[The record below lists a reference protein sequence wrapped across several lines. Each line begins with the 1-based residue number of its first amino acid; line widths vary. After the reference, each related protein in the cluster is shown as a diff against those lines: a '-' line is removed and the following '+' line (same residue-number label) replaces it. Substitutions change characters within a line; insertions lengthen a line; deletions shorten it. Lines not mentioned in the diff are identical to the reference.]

1 MKKGLHPSK
10 QSIKDQSN
18 ESIATGSAWENLR
31 ESVSKTKKL
40 RFQVYEEKDH
50 LNLQTIQKEIN
61 SKWYSTKITANPP
74 PSSTTDSGISQTP
87 KHERKRPTGLLLS

>member
-31 ESVSKTKKL
+31 ESVSKTKKH
-40 RFQVYEEKDH
+40 Q
-50 LNLQTIQKEIN
+50 I
-61 SKWYSTKITANPP
+61 
-74 PSSTTDSGISQTP
+74 
-87 KHERKRPTGLLLS
+87 TGLRRERSSQSSNDSTRNKF